1 MRKQSLLAVGIS
13 IVSLAVHAGAIEW
26 PSDFWQQVTNGIA
39 AAVQP
44 VVQTSASKPGFSS
57 RATEMATDVLGQA
70 ETPFDSRLE
79 IFWCG
84 SFLLDS
90 SAPGLLLLLR

>member
-1 MRKQSLLAVGIS
+1 MRKLSLLAAGVS
-13 IVSLAVHAGAIEW
+13 IVSFAVHAGGIEW
-26 PSDFWQQVTNGIA
+26 PSDFWQQVTNAID

-57 RATEMATDVLGQA
+57 LATEVPTDVLGQA